1 MPNRIGVCRGLPWK
15 LRAASEIGVWSDG
28 ECSDE
33 HLICIIPA
41 GPNDDVHGRLIAA
54 APKLLEECERTL
66 TAMQKHAPQ
75 YFATAIERLT
85 RTIALATKGP

>member
-33 HLICIIPA
+33 DLVCIIAA
-41 GPNDDVHGRLIAA
+41 GPNDDVHCRLIAA
-54 APKLLEECERTL
+54 VPKLLEERTL